1 MEKFAK
7 SWNPEPKKSLRERV
21 RDIFNRDPLRY
32 KLMLAN
38 YKVKSIA
45 TRLEASIARLRER
58 DTELFERVVE
68 ALQQGDKYRAAVYAN
83 EVAEIRKAIKQLM
96 IVKLALEKLSLRLE
110 TVMMMGDTVTA
121 LAPLVGVVHE
131 IKNYVRG
138 VMPMISL
145 ELAELEET
153 LNSVAMEAGEFTGLA
168 TVTPAASLEAK
179 KILREA
185 AVIAEQ
191 RLREQ
196 FPEVP
201 SAESLAEKQ
210 EAEI

>member
-1 MEKFAK
+1 MEKFSK
-7 SWNPEPKKSLRERV
+7 SWNPEPKKGIRQRIREAF
-21 RDIFNRDPLRY
+21 DKDPIRY
-32 KLMLAN
+32 KLMIAN
-38 YKVKSIA
+38 YKIKAII

-58 DTELFERVVE
+58 DAELFERVVE

-83 EVAEIRKAIKQLM
+83 EVAEIRKAIKQMM

-121 LAPLVGVVHE
+121 LAPIVGVVHE
-131 IKNYVRG
+131 IKNYVKG

-145 ELAELEET
+145 ELADLEET
-153 LNSVAMEAGEFTGLA
+153 LNSVAVEAGEFTSIA
-168 TVTPAASLEAK
+168 SVSPAASIEAK

-196 FPEVP
+196 FPEIP
-201 SAESLAEKQ
+201 SASSIEEGQ
-210 EAEI
+210 EAQV